1 MRQFV
6 HPSPSLQSCA
16 SSFRG
21 GGIGACTHR
30 NDQTINE
37 SLNGV
42 NRQPSK
48 KFIFYRQSSKMQI
61 DTVKKFPGISIL
73 LFFPI
78 SADRHG
84 LLAPEESSSKLEN
97 QFPCSQKHSFQTLQ
111 DLRTCLYLK
120 IFPNFICGRQ
130 GQPLKHNS

>member
-1 MRQFV
+1 MEVDLVTGQCI
-6 HPSPSLQSCA
+6 PITKTKWDSLSIPLQVC
-16 SSFRG
+16 RVVQVVLG

-48 KFIFYRQSSKMQI
+48 KFIFYRQPSKMQI
-61 DTVKKFPGISIL
+61 DTVKKFRGISIL

-97 QFPCSQKHSFQTLQ
+97 QFPCSQKHSF
-111 DLRTCLYLK
+111 
-120 IFPNFICGRQ
+120 
-130 GQPLKHNS
+130 

>member
-6 HPSPSLQSCA
+6 HPSPSLQSGA

-21 GGIGACTHR
+21 GGGIGGCTHR

-48 KFIFYRQSSKMQI
+48 KFIFYRQPSKMQI

-97 QFPCSQKHSFQTLQ
+97 QFPCSQKHSF
-111 DLRTCLYLK
+111 
-120 IFPNFICGRQ
+120 
-130 GQPLKHNS
+130 

>member
-16 SSFRG
+16 SSFR

-48 KFIFYRQSSKMQI
+48 KFIFYRQPSKMQI
-61 DTVKKFPGISIL
+61 DTVKKIRGISIL

-97 QFPCSQKHSFQTLQ
+97 QFPCSQKHSF
-111 DLRTCLYLK
+111 
-120 IFPNFICGRQ
+120 
-130 GQPLKHNS
+130 